1 MQDFIFGIE
10 KKQVELSRANTSNAQ
25 LQGHTK
31 LFKTLGVYLLLLLVV
46 V

>member
-31 LFKTLGVYLLLLLVV
+31 MCKSLGVYLLLLLVMV
-46 V
+46 